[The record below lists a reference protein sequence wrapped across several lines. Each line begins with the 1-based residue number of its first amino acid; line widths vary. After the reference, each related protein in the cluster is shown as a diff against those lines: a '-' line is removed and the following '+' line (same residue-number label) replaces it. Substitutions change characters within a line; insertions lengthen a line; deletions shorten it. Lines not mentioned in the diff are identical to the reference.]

1 MITLLRVDHRLLH
14 GQVAF
19 SWTQYV
25 GADCILIA
33 NDNVPEDE
41 LRKTTIKLAKPPS
54 VKLVIK
60 NINDAIESIKSG
72 VTDKYHLFIVV
83 ESVND
88 AWRIAS
94 AVEGIKSINL
104 GGIKAKEGSKNI
116 SKAINLLPEEIEQ
129 LQQLVGKGVE
139 VEIRQVPND
148 RKQLFAQCVK
158 LRGGQIM
165 VEALL
170 LGLVAFIAQSEYAL
184 GTSLISRP
192 IVTGLLT
199 GLVLGDVQTGVIM
212 GATLELAFIGSF
224 SVGASIP
231 PDVVTGG
238 ILGVAFAITSGAGTE
253 TALLLGLPIATL
265 TLILKNVYLGMFI
278 PMLSQKADGYAER
291 ADTGGIERMHLI
303 AGFGLSLMLA
313 TVVTISFLV
322 GSNAVKSLLDTI
334 PEFIKHGLSVATGI
348 IPALGFAMLARL
360 LINKKVA
367 PYFFLGF
374 VLMAYLKIPVTG
386 IAILGAIVAVVM
398 VNVTALSSPR
408 TTTEQGVSDDDE
420 DDF

>member
-88 AWRIAS
+88 AWRSAS

-148 RKQLFAQCVK
+148 RKQLFAQCV
-158 LRGGQIM
+158 
-165 VEALL
+165 
-170 LGLVAFIAQSEYAL
+170 
-184 GTSLISRP
+184 
-192 IVTGLLT
+192 
-199 GLVLGDVQTGVIM
+199 
-212 GATLELAFIGSF
+212 
-224 SVGASIP
+224 
-231 PDVVTGG
+231 
-238 ILGVAFAITSGAGTE
+238 
-253 TALLLGLPIATL
+253 
-265 TLILKNVYLGMFI
+265 
-278 PMLSQKADGYAER
+278 
-291 ADTGGIERMHLI
+291 
-303 AGFGLSLMLA
+303 
-313 TVVTISFLV
+313 
-322 GSNAVKSLLDTI
+322 
-334 PEFIKHGLSVATGI
+334 
-348 IPALGFAMLARL
+348 
-360 LINKKVA
+360 
-367 PYFFLGF
+367 
-374 VLMAYLKIPVTG
+374 
-386 IAILGAIVAVVM
+386 
-398 VNVTALSSPR
+398 
-408 TTTEQGVSDDDE
+408 
-420 DDF
+420 

>member
-41 LRKTTIKLAKPPS
+41 LRKTTIKFAKPPS

-148 RKQLFAQCVK
+148 RKQLFAQCV
-158 LRGGQIM
+158 
-165 VEALL
+165 
-170 LGLVAFIAQSEYAL
+170 
-184 GTSLISRP
+184 
-192 IVTGLLT
+192 
-199 GLVLGDVQTGVIM
+199 
-212 GATLELAFIGSF
+212 
-224 SVGASIP
+224 
-231 PDVVTGG
+231 
-238 ILGVAFAITSGAGTE
+238 
-253 TALLLGLPIATL
+253 
-265 TLILKNVYLGMFI
+265 
-278 PMLSQKADGYAER
+278 
-291 ADTGGIERMHLI
+291 
-303 AGFGLSLMLA
+303 
-313 TVVTISFLV
+313 
-322 GSNAVKSLLDTI
+322 
-334 PEFIKHGLSVATGI
+334 
-348 IPALGFAMLARL
+348 
-360 LINKKVA
+360 
-367 PYFFLGF
+367 
-374 VLMAYLKIPVTG
+374 
-386 IAILGAIVAVVM
+386 
-398 VNVTALSSPR
+398 
-408 TTTEQGVSDDDE
+408 
-420 DDF
+420 